1 MLSGEA
7 AEVGPEASEQKG
19 LLAGAVALNELND
32 VTPEVPNTGDDVDE
46 PNKEDIVGGLV
57 VFPDCGRRGFA
68 LPVEPPTVLK
78 REP

>member
-1 MLSGEA
+1 MLSVKA
-7 AEVGPEASEQKG
+7 AEAGKG

-46 PNKEDIVGGLV
+46 PNKEDIVCGLV
-57 VFPDCGRRGFA
+57 VLLDCGRREFA
-68 LPVEPPTVLK
+68 LTVEPPPVLK